1 MRETKFRGKSVKTG
15 EWLSG
20 YLFPRGLLNDPDY
33 LSPLWIASGFENECM
48 AVDEKTV
55 GQCTGLCDKNGKE
68 IYEGDIVSFSS
79 FDHRGVVQFARGV
92 YGINW
97 DYVKNQDPEW
107 KDGRLYGGWGH
118 LHNLRHL
125 ADDILDDATVIGNI
139 HENPELLK

>member
-55 GQCTGLCDKNGKE
+55 GQCTGLRDKNGKE
-68 IYEGDIVSFSS
+68 IYEGDIIQDSTFKDRGSYIMAVEWEKEAASFVLTRNGWAFRHYFYESS
-79 FDHRGVVQFARGV
+79 
-92 YGINW
+92 N
-97 DYVKNQDPEW
+97 P
-107 KDGRLYGGWGH
+107 
-118 LHNLRHL
+118 
-125 ADDILDDATVIGNI
+125 DDCEVIGNI
-139 HENPELLK
+139 HENQELLK